1 MNVKFSFDETN
12 VQVGFENQFVVKDFT
27 DKTLVKLLMLK
38 GDKGDTVSAEWGT
51 ITGTLSSQ
59 TDLKNALDSKA
70 NTSDLSSV
78 ATSGDY
84 EDLTN
89 TPTIP
94 TKTSDLTND
103 SGFIDNTVNDL
114 TNYTKTSDLSTVATS
129 GSYNDLSN
137 KPSIPTKTSDITNDS
152 GFITSSYHDN
162 TKVDKDSIARVNN
175 VVSKNKININ
185 GYVAQQY
192 NARISVKNNTARVT
206 CLGDGQNMYSC
217 IKIENINELLGKT
230 CTFKA
235 TATSSS
241 SNVPMARIYF
251 GTDNAPTTEWAN
263 FDLYGQTSNTQI
275 TSTFPANMPSGC
287 DGAYLLLYGNRNG
300 TGFSAGAYADF
311 TDIQIEE
318 GSVATDYAPYLNLEE
333 AMQENNIYSTN
344 EIKIG
349 TWIDGKPLYRKV
361 IQPVIKIGANAIV
374 SVPHGISNLSQVL
387 KVDATLF
394 WDNKTYP
401 FPAIYDDLSKQV
413 DINYIDSTNVY
424 IKSFGDNWS
433 TQITTIIL
441 EYTKTTD

>member
-114 TNYTKTSDLSTVATS
+114 TNYTKTSDLSSVATS

-137 KPSIPTKTSDITNDS
+137 KPTIPTKTSDLTNDS
-152 GFITSSYHDN
+152 GFITPSYHDN
-162 TKVDKDSIARVNN
+162 TKVDKDSIARLDN
-175 VVSKNKININ
+175 VVSRNLANANNYLLGHINMSNGGIDEDNNWAYTKVKIKPNTQYTYQLTSTEN
-185 GYVAQQY
+185 QEYEVAQYQSNGTY
-192 NARISVKNNTARVT
+192 IVGNFGNWTSGKQSYTFTTSNNTDYILIAWRND
-206 CLGDGQNMYSC
+206 LDHS
-217 IKIENINELLGKT
+217 NIQ
-230 CTFKA
+230 
-235 TATSSS
+235 
-241 SNVPMARIYF
+241 V
-251 GTDNAPTTEWAN
+251 
-263 FDLYGQTSNTQI
+263 
-275 TSTFPANMPSGC
+275 
-287 DGAYLLLYGNRNG
+287 
-300 TGFSAGAYADF
+300 
-311 TDIQIEE
+311 EE
-318 GSVATDYAPYLNLEE
+318 GTVATDYVPYLNLEE
-333 AMQENNIYSTN
+333 VMQENDIYSTN

-349 TWIDGKPLYRKV
+349 TWVDRRNVYRKV
-361 IQPVIKIGANAIV
+361 YHITSGFTSNMNIPTGITNFGQPIKVYGWVNALGFKVIGGGYIQ
-374 SVPHGISNLSQVL
+374 
-387 KVDATLF
+387 DASWPRF
-394 WDNKTYP
+394 
-401 FPAIYDDLSKQV
+401 
-413 DINYIDSTNVY
+413 
-424 IKSFGDNWS
+424 
-433 TQITTIIL
+433 TTIVYQVGTNIELQLGDWIAENASDMMLVL